1 MGEESLEKEMAWLGA
16 GGGGGDS
23 PKGLEKQRTARP
35 LFEARRANINP
46 SGKLNP
52 DSD

>member
-1 MGEESLEKEMAWLGA
+1 MGEESLEMEMAGWGV
-16 GGGGGDS
+16 GGSGDS
-23 PKGLEKQRTARP
+23 PKRLEKQRTATP